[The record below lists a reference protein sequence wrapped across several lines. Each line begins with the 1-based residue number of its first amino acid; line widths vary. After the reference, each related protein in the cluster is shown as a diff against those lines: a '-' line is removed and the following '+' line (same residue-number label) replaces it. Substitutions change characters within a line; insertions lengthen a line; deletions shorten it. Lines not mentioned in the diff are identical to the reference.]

1 MNLNPEKVFAALGG
15 MLLLAGLAYHQVR
28 DKAPLDDELLIGTS
42 LDQRTETVE
51 KAPEKGEIITAR
63 PNGAQEVCEKQD
75 DGHVMENGPK
85 ADQDCAGESVSG

>member
-28 DKAPLDDELLIGTS
+28 DKAPLDDELLIGTA
-42 LDQRTETVE
+42 LDQNQETVE

-63 PNGAQEVCEKQD
+63 PNGAREDCEKRD
-75 DGHVMENGPK
+75 DGQIMKNGRE
-85 ADQDCAGESVSG
+85 AHQDCAEDSVSG